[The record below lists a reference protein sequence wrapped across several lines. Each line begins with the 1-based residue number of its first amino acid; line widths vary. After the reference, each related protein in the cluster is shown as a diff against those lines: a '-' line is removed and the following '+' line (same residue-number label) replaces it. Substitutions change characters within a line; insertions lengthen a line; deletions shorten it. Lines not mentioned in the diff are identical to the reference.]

1 MGHTLFVVPARFR
14 DLVDY
19 AYFALIVAIVPVL
32 VFYFGVPLDSLKIPY
47 FIGVGAIISI
57 NITIV
62 CDILFAWWRR
72 LFNYELPPKPS
83 EELEITALIAA
94 YLPNEKE
101 MCVLR
106 PCVIDV
112 LSSVTKKLTA
122 ARRIFQTINYFLEN
136 VKYSRLRL
144 FVAYNTPKD
153 MPAYAL
159 LV

>member
-19 AYFALIVAIVPVL
+19 AYFAMIVAIVPVL

-72 LFNYELPPKPS
+72 LFSYELPPKPS
-83 EELEITALIAA
+83 EELEMTALIAA

-101 MCVLR
+101 MCVLSR
-106 PCVIDV
+106 PLPSTTTFIAKTHRC
-112 LSSVTKKLTA
+112 L
-122 ARRIFQTINYFLEN
+122 
-136 VKYSRLRL
+136 
-144 FVAYNTPKD
+144 
-153 MPAYAL
+153 
-159 LV
+159 